1 MYKKE
6 HNKLFKP
13 YGINIVRLFG
23 LTYQNTM
30 RQNQTHASILVIFNY
45 FYGLKSK
52 LMIFIL

>member
-13 YGINIVRLFG
+13 YRINIVRLIG

-30 RQNQTHASILVIFNY
+30 RRNQIHASILVIFNY
-45 FYGLKSK
+45 FYGLKPN
-52 LMIFIL
+52 LMVFIL

>member
-13 YGINIVRLFG
+13 YRINIVRLFG

-30 RQNQTHASILVIFNY
+30 RQNKTHASILVIFNY

>member
-13 YGINIVRLFG
+13 YCINIVRLFG

-30 RQNQTHASILVIFNY
+30 RQNASNLVIFNY
-45 FYGLKSK
+45 FYGLKPK
-52 LMIFIL
+52 LIVFIL